1 MLPEFSVILP
11 YGGQVIFNILET
23 DLPETKLLISQP
35 PMEEDGCDTL
45 QYHRLF
51 EETRIIKVFK

>member
-11 YGGQVIFNILET
+11 YGGEVIFNILET
-23 DLPETKLLISQP
+23 DLPEAKLLISQP

-45 QYHRLF
+45 QYYIDYLKKQ
-51 EETRIIKVFK
+51 E